1 MVRVSAA
8 RLIPMDAREIVE
20 GLALTARTAAR
31 TLVATT
37 GDTRRAALRA
47 IADEIDARADEIAA
61 ANNLDIERAKAESM
75 HPQMQDRLLL
85 TLDRIAGIAR
95 GARQVADL
103 EDPLGRILKKSTLP
117 NGLEL
122 EQITVPFG
130 VIGMVYEARPN
141 VTVDAA
147 VILLMSGNA
156 ALLRGSSTADAS
168 NRVLVEVMRS
178 ALAKTSISPDVIQL
192 VPSDDRATVKAL
204 LTARGKVD
212 LVIPRGSA
220 ALIRMVV
227 DEATVPT
234 IETGAGV
241 CHVYVDAAA
250 DLQKALPI
258 VMNSKTHRPSVCNA
272 AETVLIHKGV
282 AEKFLPTLLQ
292 SLHGAGVLLHCDE
305 ATEKVAQSLSIDTT
319 RATAENWGTEYGVLE
334 INVGVVDSLESAI
347 DHIATFGTQHTEAIV
362 TEDKESARKFIAMS
376 DCAAVMVN
384 ASTRFTDGEQMGF
397 GAEIGISNQKLHA
410 RGPMGLEAM
419 TTTTW
424 VVTGTGQ
431 IRS

>member
-1 MVRVSAA
+1 
-8 RLIPMDAREIVE
+8 MDARAIVE
-20 GLALTARTAAR
+20 GLALTARVAAR
-31 TLVATT
+31 TLTVST
-37 GDTRRAALRA
+37 GDQRRQALHA
-47 IADEIDARADEIAA
+47 IADEVDARTDEIIL
-61 ANNLDIERAKAESM
+61 ANARDIERAKEDSM

-85 TLDRIAGIAR
+85 TRERIAGIAD
-95 GARQVADL
+95 GARQVAAL
-103 EDPLGRILKKSTLP
+103 EDPLGRTLKKSTLA

-122 EQITVPFG
+122 EQMSVPFG

-156 ALLRGSSTADAS
+156 ALLRGSSSAEAS
-168 NRVLVEVMRS
+168 NKVLIDVMRA
-178 ALAKTSISPDVIQL
+178 ALSKTTISPDVIQL
-192 VPSDDRATVKAL
+192 VPSDDRATVTAL

-220 ALIRMVV
+220 SLIRMVV

-241 CHVYVDAAA
+241 CHVYIDASA
-250 DLQKALPI
+250 DLDKALPI

-272 AETVLIHKGV
+272 AETVLVHTSV
-282 AEKFLPTLLQ
+282 AEKFLPTLLK
-292 SLHGAGVLLHCDE
+292 SLHGAGVIMHVDATVE
-305 ATEKVAQSLSIDTT
+305 AVAKTLDIE
-319 RATAENWGTEYGVLE
+319 TARVTQENWGTEYGVLE
-334 INVGVVDSLESAI
+334 VNVGVVDSLESAV

-362 TEDKESARKFIAMS
+362 TEDKESARKFVAMS
-376 DCAAVMVN
+376 DCAAVMIN

-431 IRS
+431 IRT

>member
-1 MVRVSAA
+1 MNAEA
-8 RLIPMDAREIVE
+8 MIAE
-20 GLALTARTAAR
+20 LALKARTAAR
-31 TLVATT
+31 TLSIAT
-37 GDTRRAALRA
+37 GAERKSALEIIAQAIESRSAEILAANEE
-47 IADEIDARADEIAA
+47 DMVNARAE
-61 ANNLDIERAKAESM
+61 NM

-85 TLDRIAGIAR
+85 TAERIKGIAS
-95 GARQVADL
+95 GARQVAALD
-103 EDPLGRILKKSTLP
+103 DPLGITLRESTLP
-117 NGLEL
+117 NGLHL
-122 EQITVPFG
+122 QQKTVPFG

-156 ALLRGSSTADAS
+156 ALLRGSSTARNS
-168 NRVLVEVMRS
+168 NEILVNVMKA
-178 ALAKTSISPDVIQL
+178 ALAKTKISPEVIQL
-192 VPSDDRATVKAL
+192 VPSEDRATTKAL

-241 CHVYVDAAA
+241 CHVYVDEFA
-250 DLQKALPI
+250 DIEKALPI
-258 VMNSKTHRPSVCNA
+258 LINSKTHRPSVCNA
-272 AETVLIHKGV
+272 AETLLVHKAIAPTFLPMALKALSEAGVILHADVTAQKV
-282 AEKFLPTLLQ
+282 AEKFGIA
-292 SLHGAGVLLHCDE
+292 SSS
-305 ATEKVAQSLSIDTT
+305 ATE
-319 RATAENWGTEYGVLE
+319 ENWSTEYGVLE
-334 INVGVVDSLESAI
+334 MNVGVIDSLDAAA
-347 DHIATFGTQHTEAIV
+347 DHIAKYGTKHTEAIV
-362 TEDKESARKFIAMS
+362 TENKANANRFIALS

-384 ASTRFTDGEQMGF
+384 TSTRFTDGEQMGF

-424 VVTGTGQ
+424 IVTGDGQ
-431 IRS
+431 IRI

>member
-1 MVRVSAA
+1 
-8 RLIPMDAREIVE
+8 MDAREIVE
-20 GLALTARTAAR
+20 GLALSARTAAR

-37 GDTRRAALRA
+37 GEQRRQALLA
-47 IADEIDARADEIAA
+47 IADEIDARTDEIIA
-61 ANNLDIERAKAESM
+61 ANSRDIDRAKADSM

-85 TLDRIAGIAR
+85 TRERIAGIAS
-95 GARQVADL
+95 GARQVAAL
-103 EDPLGRILKKSTLP
+103 ADPLGRVLKKSTLP

-122 EQITVPFG
+122 EQMTVPFG

-168 NRVLVEVMRS
+168 NKVLIDVMKS
-178 ALAKTSISPDVIQL
+178 ALSKTAISPDVLQL
-192 VPSDDRATVKAL
+192 VPSDDRATVQAL

-241 CHVYVDAAA
+241 CHVYVDASA
-250 DLQKALPI
+250 DLAKALPI

-272 AETVLIHKGV
+272 AETVLIHKSV
-282 AEKFLPTLLQ
+282 AEKFLPTLLT
-292 SLHGAGVLLHCDE
+292 SLHSAGVLLHCDQ
-305 ATEKVAQSLSIDTT
+305 AAEKVAQSLAIDVT
-319 RATAENWGTEYGVLE
+319 RATEQNWGTEYGVLE
-334 INVGVVDSLESAI
+334 MNVGVVDSLESAI

-362 TEDKESARKFIAMS
+362 TEDKESARRFIAMS

-424 VVTGTGQ
+424 IVTGTGQ

>member
-1 MVRVSAA
+1 MSATELVA
-8 RLIPMDAREIVE
+8 D
-20 GLALTARTAAR
+20 LATRARTASR
-31 TLVATT
+31 TLSTAT
-37 GDTRRAALRA
+37 GAERKAALEA
-47 IADEIDARADEIAA
+47 IAA
-61 ANNLDIERAKAESM
+61 AIESRSAEILAANEADMVNARAENM

-85 TLDRIAGIAR
+85 TAERIKAIAA
-95 GARQVADL
+95 GAREVAAL
-103 EDPLGRILKKSTLP
+103 PDPLGQILRKSTLP

-122 EQITVPFG
+122 EQISVPFG

-156 ALLRGSSTADAS
+156 ALLRGSSTARYS
-168 NRVLVEVMRS
+168 NEILVNVMKD
-178 ALAKTSISPDVIQL
+178 ALATTKISPEVLQL
-192 VPSDDRATVKAL
+192 IPSEDRDTVKAL

-220 ALIRMVV
+220 SLIRMVV

-241 CHVYVDAAA
+241 CHVYVDEFA
-250 DLQKALPI
+250 DIEKALPI
-258 VMNSKTHRPSVCNA
+258 LINSKTHRPSVCNA
-272 AETVLIHKGV
+272 AETLLVHK
-282 AEKFLPTLLQ
+282 AIAPTFLPMALKAL
-292 SLHGAGVLLHCDE
+292 SDAGVILHSD
-305 ATEKVAQSLSIDTT
+305 ATAQKVADTFKIAST
-319 RATAENWGTEYGVLE
+319 IATDANWSTEYGVLE
-334 INVGVVDSLESAI
+334 MNVAVVDSVDAAA
-347 DHIATFGTQHTEAIV
+347 DHIARYGTNHTEAIV
-362 TEDKESARKFIAMS
+362 TEDKANAARFIALS

-384 ASTRFTDGEQMGF
+384 TSTRFTDGEQMGF

-424 VVTGTGQ
+424 IVTGTGQ
-431 IRS
+431 IRI

>member
-1 MVRVSAA
+1 MDATALIADLADKARLAA
-8 RLIPMDAREIVE
+8 RSLS
-20 GLALTARTAAR
+20 TASGAERK
-31 TLVATT
+31 
-37 GDTRRAALRA
+37 AALEA
-47 IADEIDARADEIAA
+47 IAASLIARSSEILA
-61 ANNLDIERAKAESM
+61 ANELDMANARKEDM

-85 TLDRIAGIAR
+85 NESRIEGMAD
-95 GARQVADL
+95 GARQVAALD
-103 EDPLGRILKKSTLP
+103 DPLGRTLKDSTLP
-117 NGLEL
+117 NGLHL
-122 EQITVPFG
+122 RQVSVPFG

-156 ALLRGSSTADAS
+156 ALLRGSSTARNS
-168 NRVLVEVMRS
+168 NEILINAMRD
-178 ALAKTSISPDVIQL
+178 ALATTSINPDVLQL
-192 VPSDDRATVKAL
+192 IPSDDRSTVKAL

-220 ALIRMVV
+220 QLIRMVV

-241 CHVYVDAAA
+241 CHVFVDEFA
-250 DLQKALPI
+250 DINKALPI
-258 VMNSKTHRPSVCNA
+258 LLNSKTHRPSVCNA
-272 AETVLIHKGV
+272 AETLLVHKAIAPTFLPLALKALNDAGVALHSDSTAQKV
-282 AEKFLPTLLQ
+282 AEKFGIPSTL
-292 SLHGAGVLLHCDE
+292 
-305 ATEKVAQSLSIDTT
+305 ATED
-319 RATAENWGTEYGVLE
+319 NWCTEYGILE
-334 INVGVVDSLESAI
+334 MNVAVVDSVDGAA
-347 DHIATFGTQHTEAIV
+347 DHIAKYGTNHTEAIV
-362 TEDKESARKFIAMS
+362 TENQASADRFIALA

-424 VVTGTGQ
+424 IVTGNGQ

>member
-1 MVRVSAA
+1 MSATELVA
-8 RLIPMDAREIVE
+8 D
-20 GLALTARTAAR
+20 LATRARTAAR
-31 TLVATT
+31 TLSTAT
-37 GDTRRAALRA
+37 GAERKAALEA
-47 IADEIDARADEIAA
+47 IAQALESRSAEILAANEADMVNARAE
-61 ANNLDIERAKAESM
+61 NM

-85 TLDRIAGIAR
+85 TAERIKAIAA
-95 GARQVADL
+95 GAREVAAL
-103 EDPLGRILKKSTLP
+103 PDPLGQILRKSTLP

-122 EQITVPFG
+122 EQISVPFG

-156 ALLRGSSTADAS
+156 ALLRGSSTARNS
-168 NRVLVEVMRS
+168 NEILVKVMKD
-178 ALAKTSISPDVIQL
+178 ALATTKISPEVLQL
-192 VPSDDRATVKAL
+192 IPSEDRDTVKAL

-241 CHVYVDAAA
+241 CHVYVDEFA
-250 DLQKALPI
+250 DIEKALPI
-258 VMNSKTHRPSVCNA
+258 LINSKTHRPSVCNA
-272 AETVLIHKGV
+272 AETLLVHK
-282 AEKFLPTLLQ
+282 AIAPTFLPMALKAL
-292 SLHGAGVLLHCDE
+292 SDADVILHSDATAQKVADTFKIASTI
-305 ATEKVAQSLSIDTT
+305 ATEA
-319 RATAENWGTEYGVLE
+319 NWSTEYGVLE
-334 INVGVVDSLESAI
+334 MNVAVVDSVDAAA
-347 DHIATFGTQHTEAIV
+347 DHIARYGTNHTEAIV
-362 TEDKESARKFIAMS
+362 TEDKANAARFIALS

-384 ASTRFTDGEQMGF
+384 TSTRFTDGEQMGF

-424 VVTGTGQ
+424 IVTGTGQ
-431 IRS
+431 IRI